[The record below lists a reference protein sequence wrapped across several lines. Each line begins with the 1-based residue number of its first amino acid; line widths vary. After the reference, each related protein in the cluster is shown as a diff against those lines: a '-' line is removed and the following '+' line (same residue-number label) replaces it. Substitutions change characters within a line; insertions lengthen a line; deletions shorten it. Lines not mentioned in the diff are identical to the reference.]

1 MNNVIFTKVK
11 FYRNLKDYKF
21 VPKLSAEQK
30 EEIINNLKS
39 VIGSKMSISNINS
52 ADSEMIDF
60 LRNNRLLLAG
70 ANNVFVSLKENMAIN
85 LFAGE
90 HIGLVASGYGYDSKI
105 FDRARAMINKLGDK
119 ISLSYSDEFGYLM
132 SDITK
137 IGAGVE
143 MECDIS
149 LNAIKSI
156 NKIDQVKQNM
166 RKLGY
171 NLKSTDRAGIYT
183 LSTMCNLGN
192 SEQEI
197 LDEFNKVI
205 DKLDDL
211 EIESAKMLDINN
223 HDEILDKSRRSL
235 AILESAYLMTYEELD
250 NIIMNIRMGK
260 NLGQIDIDYSVLS
273 KLDRLILD
281 KNNEFTSKSELIDLA
296 NTARN
301 ILKGE

>member
-171 NLKSTDRAGIYT
+171 NL
-183 LSTMCNLGN
+183 
-192 SEQEI
+192 
-197 LDEFNKVI
+197 
-205 DKLDDL
+205 
-211 EIESAKMLDINN
+211 
-223 HDEILDKSRRSL
+223 
-235 AILESAYLMTYEELD
+235 
-250 NIIMNIRMGK
+250 
-260 NLGQIDIDYSVLS
+260 
-273 KLDRLILD
+273 
-281 KNNEFTSKSELIDLA
+281 
-296 NTARN
+296 
-301 ILKGE
+301 

>member
-1 MNNVIFTKVK
+1 
-11 FYRNLKDYKF
+11 
-21 VPKLSAEQK
+21 
-30 EEIINNLKS
+30 
-39 VIGSKMSISNINS
+39 
-52 ADSEMIDF
+52 
-60 LRNNRLLLAG
+60 
-70 ANNVFVSLKENMAIN
+70 
-85 LFAGE
+85 
-90 HIGLVASGYGYDSKI
+90 
-105 FDRARAMINKLGDK
+105 
-119 ISLSYSDEFGYLM
+119 
-132 SDITK
+132 
-137 IGAGVE
+137 
-143 MECDIS
+143 
-149 LNAIKSI
+149 
-156 NKIDQVKQNM
+156 
-166 RKLGY
+166 
-171 NLKSTDRAGIYT
+171 
-183 LSTMCNLGN
+183 MCNLGN

>member
-21 VPKLSAEQK
+21 VPKLSAEQR
-30 EEIINNLKS
+30 EEIITNLKS
-39 VIGSKMSISNINS
+39 AIGSKMSISNINS

-70 ANNVFVSLKENMAIN
+70 ANNVFVSIKENMAIN

-143 MECDIS
+143 IDCDIC

-171 NLKSTDRAGIYT
+171 NLKSTDRVGIYT

-197 LDEFNKVI
+197 FDEFNKVI
-205 DKLDDL
+205 AKLDDL

-260 NLGQIDIDYSVLS
+260 NLGQIDMDYSVLS
-273 KLDRLILD
+273 RLDRLILD

-296 NTARN
+296 NTARK